1 MNSADTFILGE
12 VIAHLRTY
20 TDIPYVRE
28 IARLANTELIY
39 REFETKRKDIAELA
53 ARYEVRFKS
62 VTAIIRY
69 CGNSYI
75 LEIASGL
82 SGRGMDFTSEPNIVY
97 VETDLPDVVACKR
110 QIVERILGDK
120 GLSRPNLYINPADA
134 LNFAELYQ
142 HTELL
147 SRPLTIV
154 CEGLLSNL
162 AYSELCDVMANVL
175 RLLSECGGVFITP
188 DFFNSE
194 QRKESLADNGG
205 AYTFKSDDEIF
216 EFIKISGFSFERYLQ
231 SEFVPYISCALA
243 FDRIEVGRQLK
254 NRYVYKLVVK

>member
-20 TDIPYVRE
+20 TDIPFAKE
-28 IARLANTELIY
+28 IAYLANTEPIY

-53 ARYEVRFKS
+53 ARYEIRFKS
-62 VTAIIRY
+62 VTAIIRQY
-69 CGNSYI
+69 GSGQI
-75 LEIASGL
+75 LEMASGL
-82 SGRGMDFTSEPNIVY
+82 SGRGMHFTSQTNIVY
-97 VETDLPDVVACKR
+97 VETDLPDVVVSKR

-120 GLSRPNLYINPADA
+120 GLSRPNLYIKPANA
-134 LNFAELYQ
+134 LSFDELYR
-142 HTELL
+142 HAELL

-162 AYSELCDVMANVL
+162 AYSELCCVMANVRSIL
-175 RLLSECGGVFITP
+175 NQCGGAFITP

-194 QRKESLADNGG
+194 QRKRSLADKGG
-205 AYTFKSDDEIF
+205 TYTFNDDDEIF

-243 FDRIEVGRQLK
+243 FDRIEVGRQLQ